1 MEYYKDYGKTD
12 IYIKATGIG
21 IILKLILNFF
31 LIPIKGIY
39 EKGAIISTIITD
51 ILICYLIIK
60 QMKTKLN
67 IKIELK
73 NKILKIC
80 LSIILSIV
88 LIYKINLYFL
98 IKILCMFIIYVLLIF
113 ITKVFS
119 KEELKMLPN
128 GEKLYIFMKKI
139 KIY

>member
-1 MEYYKDYGKTD
+1 MEYCKDYGKTN
-12 IYIKATGIG
+12 IYIKATSMG
-21 IILKLILNFF
+21 IILKFILNFF

-51 ILICYLIIK
+51 ILICYLIIR
-60 QMKTKLN
+60 QMKNKLN
-67 IKIELK
+67 IKIELGS
-73 NKILKIC
+73 KILKIC
-80 LSIILSIV
+80 MSIILSIL
-88 LIYKINLYFL
+88 LIYKFNCYFL

-113 ITKVFS
+113 VTKVFS
-119 KEELKMLPN
+119 EEELKMLPN